1 MEPSLDPHES
11 ADHESDR
18 LARGV
23 GRQLKVGL
31 VTARVL
37 SVGVL
42 LFILFQM
49 SGINSSIT
57 TSHDQARAAF
67 LLTGTH
73 TSIARF
79 AFETDQGIRAGAP
92 AADTLATLEECRA
105 VLIADAEA
113 IDQVIDDPNAEIAL
127 QSMVRLN
134 LEVFDL
140 LERATLASIDGEST
154 QARDLSRLAL
164 TKLDA
169 ATAATNELA
178 AVRIDTAND
187 EAAEATSA
195 YAQTRT
201 VIIVVGIAALL
212 SAMAVH
218 LWMARGVTRRVDAI
232 QKLHHDAARRSN
244 ETIAAQ
250 DHLLATMSH
259 EVRTPLN
266 GLLGLLASIDT
277 DDLPEQTRTA
287 LQLAQRSGQDLLVL
301 ADDML
306 DVVSLDTGAVAIVES
321 EVRPADVIDGTLE
334 LLRSAAAARRTEL
347 TSSVHATVPAQI
359 VTDQT
364 RLRQVLSNLVG
375 NAIKHSERSS
385 VVVTLAP
392 STIDGATVEAPT
404 ASHLRFSVI
413 DDGPGIITDRQHH
426 IFDRFTTASSFP
438 AATRGSGLGLAI
450 SRELVELMGGRIGV
464 RSAAGSG
471 STFWFTIPLV
481 TAGGAATR
489 PVQGTTSPDDVNQET
504 EGTGATGHTPLRV
517 LVAEDDA
524 VNRLVVST
532 MLERLGHVVTMV
544 EDGVAAVEA
553 VRTGQF
559 DIVLMD
565 IQMPV
570 MDGKEATRAIRS
582 LPTPECEIPIVAVT
596 ADVMP
601 HQIAEFVTCGID
613 LHVGKPYTVAQLD
626 QAIRS
631 AVATA
636 AASPTRRRV
645 SATAR

>member
-1 MEPSLDPHES
+1 MEPRLAPHEP
-11 ADHESDR
+11 ADHESER

-23 GRQLKVGL
+23 RRQLRLDL
-31 VTARVL
+31 VTLRLL
-37 SVGVL
+37 SIGL
-42 LFILFQM
+42 LVFILFQM
-49 SGINSSIT
+49 SGINSSIS

-79 AFETDQGIRAGAP
+79 VFETDQGIRAGAP
-92 AADTLATLEECRA
+92 AADTIATLDECRA
-105 VLIADAEA
+105 VLVADAEA
-113 IDQVIDDPNAEIAL
+113 IDQAIDDPNAEIAL
-127 QSMVRLN
+127 RTMVRLN

-140 LERATLASIDGEST
+140 LERATVASQIGEST
-154 QARDLSRLAL
+154 QARDLSKQAL
-164 TKLDA
+164 TKMDA

-178 AVRIDTAND
+178 AVRIETANE
-187 EAAEATSA
+187 EADAATSA
-195 YAQTRT
+195 YSQSRT

-212 SAMAVH
+212 SASVVQFR
-218 LWMARGVTRRVDAI
+218 MARGVTRRVAAI
-232 QKLHHDAARRSN
+232 QKLHHEAARRSS

-250 DHLLATMSH
+250 HHFLATMSH

-266 GLLGLLASIDT
+266 GLLGLLDSIDT
-277 DDLPEQTRTA
+277 DDLPEETRNS

-321 EVRPADVIDGTLE
+321 EVRPADLIDGTLE
-334 LLRSAAAARRTEL
+334 LLQSAATARRTDL
-347 TSSVHATVPAQI
+347 TSSVHPTVPPQI
-359 VTDQT
+359 VTDTT
-364 RLRQVLSNLVG
+364 RLRQILSNLVG

-392 STIDGATVEAPT
+392 STIDGATAETSA

-413 DDGPGIITDRQHH
+413 DDGPGITTDRQHH
-426 IFDRFTTASSFP
+426 IFDRFTTASPFP

-481 TAGGAATR
+481 TADSATQAVAESPSIDR
-489 PVQGTTSPDDVNQET
+489 VHRESQGTTVSDGSQ
-504 EGTGATGHTPLRV
+504 LRV

-532 MLERLGHVVTMV
+532 ILERLGHQVTLV

-553 VRTGQF
+553 VRTDRF

-565 IQMPV
+565 IQMPL
-570 MDGKEATRAIRS
+570 MDGKDATRAIRS
-582 LPTPECEIPIVAVT
+582 LPAPECDIPIVAVT

-631 AVATA
+631 AVAGTVVSHA
-636 AASPTRRRV
+636 RRET
-645 SATAR
+645 ATAR

>member
-1 MEPSLDPHES
+1 VEPRLDPHEP

-23 GRQLKVGL
+23 RRQLKIGL
-31 VTARVL
+31 FTARVL

-42 LFILFQM
+42 VFILFQM

-57 TSHDQARAAF
+57 ASHDQARAAF

-79 AFETDQGIRAGAP
+79 VFETDQGIRAGAP
-92 AADTLATLEECRA
+92 AADTLATLDECRE

-140 LERATLASIDGEST
+140 LERATLASIYGESA
-154 QARDLSRLAL
+154 QARDLSRQALAR
-164 TKLDA
+164 LDA

-187 EAAEATSA
+187 EATEATSA

-201 VIIVVGIAALL
+201 VIIVVGITALL

-218 LWMARGVTRRVDAI
+218 IWMARGVTRRVDAI
-232 QKLHHDAARRSN
+232 QKLHQDAARRSS

-250 DHLLATMSH
+250 DHFLATMSH

-266 GLLGLLASIDT
+266 GLLGLLESIDT
-277 DDLPEQTRTA
+277 DDLPEETRHA

-321 EVRPADVIDGTLE
+321 EARPVDLVDGTLE
-334 LLRSAAAARRTEL
+334 LLRSAATARRTEL
-347 TSSVHATVPAQI
+347 SSSVHATVPPRI
-359 VTDQT
+359 ITDQT
-364 RLRQVLSNLVG
+364 RLRQILSNLVG
-375 NAIKHSERSS
+375 NAIKHSEHSS

-392 STIDGATVEAPT
+392 STIDGATVEPSA

-413 DDGPGIITDRQHH
+413 DDGPGIITDRQHG

-438 AATRGSGLGLAI
+438 AATRGTGLGLAI

-481 TAGGAATR
+481 TADPATQHVAEPPSADRVIRGAEGGT
-489 PVQGTTSPDDVNQET
+489 VSDGD
-504 EGTGATGHTPLRV
+504 GLRV

-524 VNRLVVST
+524 VNRLVVGT
-532 MLERLGHVVTMV
+532 MLERLGHQVTMV

-553 VRTGQF
+553 VRSEHF
-559 DIVLMD
+559 DLVLMD
-565 IQMPV
+565 IQMPL
-570 MDGKEATRAIRS
+570 MDGKDATRAIRS
-582 LPTPECEIPIVAVT
+582 LPGPECEIPIIAVT

-631 AVATA
+631 AVAGTAVSHARRRETA
-636 AASPTRRRV
+636 AAR
-645 SATAR
+645 

>member
-1 MEPSLDPHES
+1 VEPRLAPHEP
-11 ADHESDR
+11 ADHESER

-23 GRQLKVGL
+23 RRQLRLDL
-31 VTARVL
+31 VTLRLL
-37 SVGVL
+37 SIGL
-42 LFILFQM
+42 LVFILFQM
-49 SGINSSIT
+49 SGINSSIS

-79 AFETDQGIRAGAP
+79 VFETDQGIRAGAP
-92 AADTLATLEECRA
+92 AADTIATLDECRA
-105 VLIADAEA
+105 VLVADAEA
-113 IDQVIDDPNAEIAL
+113 IDQAIDDPNAEIAL
-127 QSMVRLN
+127 RTMVRLN

-140 LERATLASIDGEST
+140 LERATVASQIGEST
-154 QARDLSRLAL
+154 QARDLSKQAL
-164 TKLDA
+164 TKMDA

-178 AVRIDTAND
+178 AVRIETANE
-187 EAAEATSA
+187 EADAATSA
-195 YAQTRT
+195 YSQSRT

-212 SAMAVH
+212 SASVVQFR
-218 LWMARGVTRRVDAI
+218 MARGVTRRVAAI
-232 QKLHHDAARRSN
+232 QKLHHEAARRSS

-250 DHLLATMSH
+250 HHFLATMSH

-266 GLLGLLASIDT
+266 GLLGLLDSIDT
-277 DDLPEQTRTA
+277 DDLPEETRNS

-321 EVRPADVIDGTLE
+321 EVRPADLIDGTLE
-334 LLRSAAAARRTEL
+334 LLQSAATARRTDL
-347 TSSVHATVPAQI
+347 TSSVHPTVPPQI
-359 VTDQT
+359 VTDTT
-364 RLRQVLSNLVG
+364 RLRQILSNLVG

-392 STIDGATVEAPT
+392 STIDGATAETSA

-413 DDGPGIITDRQHH
+413 DDGPGITTDRQHH
-426 IFDRFTTASSFP
+426 IFDRFTTASPFP

-481 TAGGAATR
+481 TADSATQAVAESPSIDR
-489 PVQGTTSPDDVNQET
+489 VHRESQGTTVSDGSQ
-504 EGTGATGHTPLRV
+504 LRV

-532 MLERLGHVVTMV
+532 ILERLGHQVTLV

-553 VRTGQF
+553 VRTDRF

-565 IQMPV
+565 IQMPL
-570 MDGKEATRAIRS
+570 MDGKDATRAIRS
-582 LPTPECEIPIVAVT
+582 LPAPECDIPIVAVT

-631 AVATA
+631 AVAGTVVSHA
-636 AASPTRRRV
+636 RRET
-645 SATAR
+645 ATAR

>member
-1 MEPSLDPHES
+1 MEPRLAPHEP

-23 GRQLKVGL
+23 RRQLTIGL
-31 VTARVL
+31 VTVRLL
-37 SVGVL
+37 SVGL
-42 LFILFQM
+42 LVFVLFQM
-49 SGINSSIT
+49 SGINSSIS

-79 AFETDQGIRAGAP
+79 VFETDQGIRAGAP
-92 AADTLATLEECRA
+92 AADTLATLDECRA

-127 QSMVRLN
+127 QTMVRLN

-140 LERATLASIDGEST
+140 LERATVASQIGESA
-154 QARDLSRLAL
+154 QARDLSRQAL
-164 TKLDA
+164 TKMDE

-178 AVRIDTAND
+178 AVRIETANE
-187 EAAEATSA
+187 EADAATSA
-195 YAQTRT
+195 YSQTRT

-212 SAMAVH
+212 SASVVQFR
-218 LWMARGVTRRVDAI
+218 MARGVTRRVAAI
-232 QKLHHDAARRSN
+232 QKLHHDAARRSS

-250 DHLLATMSH
+250 DHFLATMSH

-266 GLLGLLASIDT
+266 GLLGLLDSIDT
-277 DDLPEQTRTA
+277 DDLPEETRNA

-321 EVRPADVIDGTLE
+321 EVRPADLIDGTLE
-334 LLRSAAAARRTEL
+334 LLRSAATARRTEL
-347 TSSVHATVPAQI
+347 TSSVHPTVPPQI
-359 VTDQT
+359 VTDTT
-364 RLRQVLSNLVG
+364 RLRQILSNLVG

-392 STIDGATVEAPT
+392 STIDGATVETSAAT
-404 ASHLRFSVI
+404 HLRFSVI
-413 DDGPGIITDRQHH
+413 DDGPGIISDRQHH
-426 IFDRFTTASSFP
+426 IFDRFTTASPFP

-471 STFWFTIPLV
+471 STFWFTVPLV
-481 TAGGAATR
+481 TADSATQAVAESPSIDR
-489 PVQGTTSPDDVNQET
+489 VDRESHGTTVSD
-504 EGTGATGHTPLRV
+504 GAQLRV

-532 MLERLGHVVTMV
+532 MLERLGHRVTMV

-553 VRTGQF
+553 VRTDRF

-565 IQMPV
+565 IQMPL
-570 MDGKEATRAIRS
+570 MDGKDATRAIRS
-582 LPTPECEIPIVAVT
+582 LPAPECDIPIVAVT

-631 AVATA
+631 AVTGTVVSHA
-636 AASPTRRRV
+636 RRET
-645 SATAR
+645 ATAR

>member
-1 MEPSLDPHES
+1 VEPKLDPHEP
-11 ADHESDR
+11 ADRESDR

-23 GRQLKVGL
+23 RRQLKIGL

-42 LFILFQM
+42 VFILFQM

-57 TSHDQARAAF
+57 TSHEQARAAF

-73 TSIARF
+73 TSIATF
-79 AFETDQGIRAGAP
+79 VFETDQGIRAGAP

-113 IDQVIDDPNAEIAL
+113 IDQVIDDPNAEMAL

-140 LERATLASIDGEST
+140 LERATLASIYGESA
-154 QARDLSRLAL
+154 QARDLSRQAL

-187 EAAEATSA
+187 EATEATSA
-195 YAQTRT
+195 YAQTRA
-201 VIIVVGIAALL
+201 VIIAVGLLALV
-212 SAMAVH
+212 SAFAIH
-218 LWMARGVTRRVDAI
+218 IWMARGVTRRVDAI
-232 QKLHHDAARRSN
+232 QKLHHDAARRSSK
-244 ETIAAQ
+244 TIAAQ
-250 DHLLATMSH
+250 DHLLATMGH

-266 GLLGLLASIDT
+266 GLLGLLASIET
-277 DDLPEQTRTA
+277 DELPEQTRTA

-334 LLRSAAAARRTEL
+334 LLRSAATARRTEL
-347 TSSVHATVPAQI
+347 TSSVHPTVPAQI

-375 NAIKHSERSS
+375 NAIKHSVRSS
-385 VVVTLAP
+385 VVVALAP
-392 STIDGATVEAPT
+392 STIDGATVEAAS
-404 ASHLRFSVI
+404 ASHLRFSVT

-426 IFDRFTTASSFP
+426 IFDRFTTASPFP

-464 RSAAGSG
+464 RSTVGSG

-481 TAGGAATR
+481 TADAATQ
-489 PVQGTTSPDDVNQET
+489 PVLEPPSADDVDRDA
-504 EGTGATGHTPLRV
+504 EGSGATEDTPLRV

-524 VNRLVVST
+524 VNRLVVRT

-559 DIVLMD
+559 DVVLMD
-565 IQMPV
+565 IQMPA
-570 MDGKEATRAIRS
+570 MDGKDATRTIRS

-613 LHVGKPYTVAQLD
+613 LHVGKPYTVAQLG